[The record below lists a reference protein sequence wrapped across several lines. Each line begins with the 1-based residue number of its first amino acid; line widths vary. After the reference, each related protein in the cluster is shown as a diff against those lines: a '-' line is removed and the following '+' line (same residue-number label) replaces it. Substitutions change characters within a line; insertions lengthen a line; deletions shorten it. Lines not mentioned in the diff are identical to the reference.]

1 MGLFTD
7 GFKLLK
13 KASEPLYK
21 TPKAIQETIE
31 IMAVAENGIFEVS
44 KNKYSKCYRFQDI
57 NYTTATEDEQIGIFE
72 RYCKFLNS
80 LDCNYKIT
88 INNKNKNM
96 DELRDKVLI
105 AEKNDGFNN
114 YRRIYNDIIEEKII
128 EGRQGIEQE
137 RYLTITIERKNFEE
151 AKAQF
156 ATLEATIHNL
166 DIGWE
171 TADEYLY
178 GNVRDKLKLSG
189 GDIKAVQGDSCHA
202 QADMVTEVYGHILD
216 EDRKKNAQLMENAFY
231 NKENLNPD
239 IHGASGTQ
247 NNNNNNMISIPEG
260 VEADMLMKV
269 LGNPEM
275 AALLT
280 SLAKSIKG

>member
-1 MGLFTD
+1 MKFPA
-7 GFKLLK
+7 GFHYK

-21 TPKAIQETIE
+21 TPKSIQETIE

-156 ATLEATIHNL
+156 ATLEATIHNP

-189 GDIKAVQGDSCHA
+189 GDIKAVQGDSGHA

-216 EDRKKNAQLMENAFY
+216 EDRKKNAQL
-231 NKENLNPD
+231 
-239 IHGASGTQ
+239 
-247 NNNNNNMISIPEG
+247 
-260 VEADMLMKV
+260 
-269 LGNPEM
+269 
-275 AALLT
+275 
-280 SLAKSIKG
+280 IKLIKRELFFPFL

>member
-1 MGLFTD
+1 MKFPA
-7 GFKLLK
+7 GFHYK

-21 TPKAIQETIE
+21 TPKSIQETIE

-137 RYLTITIERKNFEE
+137 RYLTITIERQNFEE

-156 ATLEATIHNL
+156 ATLEATIHNP

-171 TADEYLY
+171 TADEYLS

-189 GDIKAVQGDSCHA
+189 GDIKAVQGDSGHA

-216 EDRKKNAQLMENAFY
+216 ENRKKNAQL
-231 NKENLNPD
+231 
-239 IHGASGTQ
+239 
-247 NNNNNNMISIPEG
+247 
-260 VEADMLMKV
+260 
-269 LGNPEM
+269 
-275 AALLT
+275 
-280 SLAKSIKG
+280 IKLINRQLFFPFL